1 MWVKQTTAQLP
12 GITDSTPLQ
21 MSMHIWIY
29 WGKLLKFRLTSATAL
44 REKGHLGRWAGR
56 GKLSPE
62 GDRKLSGHRQLQTLK
77 SSIKRTTDNT
87 LMSYRSFYNN
97 HREQNVQKR
106 QRNCARRHDHHIIPG
121 YWSGYQNLAKSALC
135 AENCA
140 STSGSSLRSH
150 LKQLQVRRT
159 QMHSSQSSIV
169 NGRPRKTWRH
179 TLLIRCATRNPAFSV
194 KPRLTPCWGEEVKS
208 QMMYVLKSRP
218 GCAGSTVKII
228 LTFALEQIRFSCHTS
243 IASLDSKRLPD
254 TQLHPFIVGSFKQP
268 THWTLQ
274 VWMVLVHHTSIQKLV
289 AGCY

>member
-29 WGKLLKFRLTSATAL
+29 WGNLLKFRLTSATAL
-44 REKGHLGRWAGR
+44 REKGHLGRWAGG

-77 SSIKRTTDNT
+77 SSIKRTIDNT
-87 LMSYRSFYNN
+87 LMSYHSFYNN

-121 YWSGYQNLAKSALC
+121 YWSGYQKYLAKSALC

-179 TLLIRCATRNPAFSV
+179 NLLIRCATRNPGILSETKV
-194 KPRLTPCWGEEVKS
+194 NSMLRGGGQKPDDVCPEEQTWLCRINSKNYLS
-208 QMMYVLKSRP
+208 LCLGANQIFLSHKHSILGQQETSR
-218 GCAGSTVKII
+218 
-228 LTFALEQIRFSCHTS
+228 HTAPP
-243 IASLDSKRLPD
+243 IYCG
-254 TQLHPFIVGSFKQP
+254 FF
-268 THWTLQ
+268 
-274 VWMVLVHHTSIQKLV
+274 
-289 AGCY
+289 